1 MDRLTVCLTFDVDG
15 MSSWIGT
22 AKSRNPS
29 MLSRG
34 DFTVVA
40 TPRLLDLLRKLDI
53 RGSFAVPGHTAYA
66 FPDMVKRI
74 RDEGHEIV
82 HHGWVHENPADFDEA
97 GERRVLEKGLTALD
111 RAAGV
116 RPTGY
121 RSPAWDFS
129 PATVKLL
136 LEYGFLYDSSCMG
149 HDFEAYYLRTGDDWG
164 PDEPYRF
171 GSTVDLVE
179 LPVNW
184 ALDDFPAF
192 EFVLGMNPAGIIP
205 EDLGRTWKADFDFA
219 LERCPGGIFNLTN
232 HPETIAR
239 GSRLAMLE
247 RLIDHMRGQAGVV
260 FDTLGSYAAKWKAA
274 NPLDQWKAANPL
286 RTGANAIV
294 QAD

>member
-40 TPRLLDLLRKLDI
+40 TPRLLDMLKTLDI

-74 RDEGHEIV
+74 HDEGHEIV

-97 GERRVLEKGLTALD
+97 GERRILDMGLTALD
-111 RAAGV
+111 KVVGM

-129 PATVKLL
+129 TATVKLL

-149 HDFEAYYLRTGDDWG
+149 HDFEAYYLRTDDEWG
-164 PDEPYRF
+164 LDEPYRF
-171 GSTVDLVE
+171 GPTTDLVE

-192 EFVLGMNPAGIIP
+192 EFVLGMNPAGVIP
-205 EDLGRTWKADFDFA
+205 EDLGRTWRADFDFA
-219 LERCPGGIFNLTN
+219 RERCPGGIFNLTN

-247 RLIDHMRGQAGVV
+247 NLIHHMRSHSDVA
-260 FDTLGSYAAKWKAA
+260 FDTLGGCAAKWKAA
-274 NPLDQWKAANPL
+274 NPLEQWKAANVL
-286 RTGANAIV
+286 RTGANAIE
-294 QAD
+294 QID